1 MKSVLVTGGSRGI
14 GKAIVERFL
23 KENYQVY
30 APDRSELS
38 LDIDGSVENFL
49 LKHVHETFDVVV
61 NNAGI
66 NDINI
71 LENVTD
77 EELTRM
83 IAVNF
88 VSPVKLLRGLI
99 PQMKNKKYG
108 RIINIA
114 SVWAVVSKEGRSVY
128 SATKNA
134 MHGITNTIAL
144 ELAPYNILVN
154 TVCPGFTLT
163 ELTRQNNSDEEISEI
178 CREIPLQRMAEPSE
192 IAEFVYFLGSDNNT
206 YITGQKFC
214 IDGGYTAR

>member
-1 MKSVLVTGGSRGI
+1 MKRALVTGGSRGI

-23 KENYQVY
+23 AGNYQVY
-30 APDRSELS
+30 APDRRELS
-38 LDIDGSVENFL
+38 LDNDASVEDFL
-49 LKHVHETFDVVV
+49 FNHSNESFDVVI

-66 NDINI
+66 NDINN

-77 EELTRM
+77 EELMRM
-83 IAVNF
+83 LAVNF

-99 PQMKNKKYG
+99 PQMKKQQYG

-163 ELTRQNNSDEEISEI
+163 ELTRKNNSDEEISKI

-192 IAEFVYFLGSDNNT
+192 IAEFVYFLGSDSNT

-214 IDGGYTAR
+214 IDGGYTVR